1 MTYGVCAVQAQV
13 NGLTGQVDILSA
25 DLVMDLGHSL
35 NPGIDIGQIEGAF
48 VMGMGMVTTEQLISD
63 TKTGELLT
71 NGPSN
76 YQIPTVADVPKELNV
91 TILDNS
97 EPGQQ
102 SAIYSSKV
110 CTE

>member
-48 VMGMGMVTTEQLISD
+48 VMGMGMVTTEQLIRGASINNVNAFLRFFEPL
-63 TKTGELLT
+63 TPYLL
-71 NGPSN
+71 
-76 YQIPTVADVPKELNV
+76 I
-91 TILDNS
+91 
-97 EPGQQ
+97 
-102 SAIYSSKV
+102 
-110 CTE
+110 